1 MESRIQHLHV
11 EQGVSAWRRT
21 LALAVQALIVAGF
34 SMGVATTAS
43 AATNPDELELE
54 PLVIREDDRREVD
67 IDQLDSEDFEIGA
80 YGGVISFEDFGSD
93 TVVGVRAAYHITEDF
108 FVEGVYGQ
116 STLGETSFE
125 TLSGGARLLTD
136 EERDLTYYNLSV
148 GINLFP
154 GESFLARRWAWRG
167 GLYLIGGIGST
178 EFGGDELFTYNA
190 GLGYRLA
197 ATDWLA
203 FRLDVRDHVFSS
215 DLLGTE
221 ETKHNLEITGGITIF
236 F

>member
-1 MESRIQHLHV
+1 MESRIQYLHV
-11 EQGVSAWRRT
+11 ATKLMLGI
-21 LALAVQALIVAGF
+21 ALLLPQATF
-34 SMGVATTAS
+34 

-67 IDQLDSEDFEIGA
+67 VDQIDSEDFEIGA
-80 YGGVISFEDFGSD
+80 YGGVMSIEDFGSD
-93 TVVGVRAAYHITEDF
+93 TVVGVRAAYHVTEDF
-108 FVEGVYGQ
+108 FIEGVYGQ

-136 EERDLTYYNLSV
+136 EERDFTYYNVSV
-148 GINLFP
+148 GVNLFP

-167 GLYLIGGIGST
+167 GLYLIGGIGSS

-190 GLGYRLA
+190 GVGYRLA

-203 FRLDVRDHVFSS
+203 FRFDVRDHVFSS
-215 DLLGTE
+215 DLLGSE
-221 ETKHNLEITGGITIF
+221 ETKHNLEISGGLTIF

>member
-1 MESRIQHLHV
+1 MESRFQRIHV
-11 EQGVSAWRRT
+11 VLGRAAAVLAQCSIVA
-21 LALAVQALIVAGF
+21 ALAA
-34 SMGVATTAS
+34 TAS
-43 AATNPDELELE
+43 AATDPEALELE
-54 PLVIREDDRREVD
+54 PLVIREEDRREVD
-67 IDQLDSEDFEIGA
+67 IDQLDTEDFEIGA
-80 YGGVISFEDFGSD
+80 YGGVMSFEDFGSD

-190 GLGYRLA
+190 GVGYRLA

-203 FRLDVRDHVFSS
+203 LRLDVRDHVFSS
-215 DLLGTE
+215 DLLGSE